1 MRIWNFL
8 IIYSCWSD
16 GGLIEEND
24 TAVDENLGEKKTVF
38 LKDVL
43 PKDEYKVRDPR
54 TKAGRPHRAASTK
67 SKIQGSHRTRT
78 KETPKISNQLA
89 PRGPRTR
96 RCVDSCIKWLKK
108 KRKKRK

>member
-54 TKAGRPHRAASTK
+54 TRAGRPHRAASTK
-67 SKIQGSHRTRT
+67 SKIQGSHRTSLVPPGPKKPQKFRT
-78 KETPKISNQLA
+78 NSRRGV
-89 PRGPRTR
+89 RGPGGASIP
-96 RCVDSCIKWLKK
+96 V
-108 KRKKRK
+108 